1 MYDLRIC
8 ALAQLIVL
16 PHKFSSIQVITQTI
30 IKAYI
35 YFTITKT
42 HETPTTMGK
51 WHRYVQCQAGTPY
64 FLVFVTLLKRTLFH
78 TKSVST
84 PPHVVGGGWVK
95 ETCVHTV
102 PSLPLPDTNTTSHTN
117 VPHLFHPIVAHI
129 LLTNIA
135 RGSLAHISH
144 TQLCHNC
151 STQLWHIFRN
161 PREQPNKLMMLV
173 PAGLLEYYGSRK

>member
-1 MYDLRIC
+1 M
-8 ALAQLIVL
+8 LAWSELDWCRKLVYLKTLEYCIYSNRSPIPTNRNCKRQQQINGRTRETYSKDKQQWIH
-16 PHKFSSIQVITQTI
+16 HKFSSIQVITQII

-78 TKSVST
+78 TKSVSI

-95 ETCVHTV
+95 TDMCSFCAE
-102 PSLPLPDTNTTSHTN
+102 LPTPDTNTSPPYHCPRKLGTFSFIMDTSS
-117 VPHLFHPIVAHI
+117 
-129 LLTNIA
+129 NI
-135 RGSLAHISH
+135 
-144 TQLCHNC
+144 
-151 STQLWHIFRN
+151 FF
-161 PREQPNKLMMLV
+161 
-173 PAGLLEYYGSRK
+173 